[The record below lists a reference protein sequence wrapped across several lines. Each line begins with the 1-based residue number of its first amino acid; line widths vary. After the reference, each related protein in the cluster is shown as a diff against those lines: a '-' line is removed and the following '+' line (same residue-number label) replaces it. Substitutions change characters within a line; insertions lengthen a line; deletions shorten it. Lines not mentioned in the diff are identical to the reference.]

1 MAEQRRAIGALAS
14 ELAHP
19 PPLHELL
26 HEAQSAHRL
35 SERGQVGGRLDADRH
50 RLAVLFDDQ
59 SMRHAE
65 SREPRSYRTDLVLV
79 VDGEGDHARRWEA

>member
-26 HEAQSAHRL
+26 DE
-35 SERGQVGGRLDADRH
+35 GQTR
-50 RLAVLFDDQ
+50 
-59 SMRHAE
+59 
-65 SREPRSYRTDLVLV
+65 
-79 VDGEGDHARRWEA
+79 